1 MAFYF
6 SFDDQIEK
14 FLKHYEN
21 INAEKTER
29 ERILL
34 EKNMKLYKERV
45 KSLIE
50 TQLRIA
56 EDLDK
61 IEL

>member
-21 INAEKTER
+21 FNAEKTEKWFTN
-29 ERILL
+29 LKKVVL
-34 EKNMKLYKERV
+34 FL
-45 KSLIE
+45 
-50 TQLRIA
+50 
-56 EDLDK
+56 
-61 IEL
+61 